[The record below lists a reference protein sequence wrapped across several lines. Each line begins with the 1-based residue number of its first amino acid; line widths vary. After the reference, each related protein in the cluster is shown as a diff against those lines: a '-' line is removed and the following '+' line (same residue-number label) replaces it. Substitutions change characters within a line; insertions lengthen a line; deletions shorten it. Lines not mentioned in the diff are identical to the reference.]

1 MLVIK
6 SFYPRAEEYLRNKWF
21 FDEYVRLGVFHESDY
36 SYSRNYLAFRLNSYI
51 AKHYIRFSQ
60 SIEKE
65 INELLLG
72 VERKDLV
79 GFHIRMGDQ
88 LSDVKEN
95 ANFLYSYD
103 VLRFINCS
111 YINYTSQSVLYIASD
126 SSLVKRSINNIT
138 KHTVLFQQSRVIH
151 SRQEIRKGV
160 VSTAVKQ
167 VLIDIGVLSKCSV
180 IIGTLGSSLTYL
192 AACLQGSIPYYVT
205 RNHDC
210 FYPSILT
217 TFVPRCYCLLTN
229 PQQYKIN
236 ALVKNKTK
244 QNVYVLPTLF
254 WGGPL
259 TNKQT
264 NSLTLHGPWL

>member
-88 LSDVKEN
+88 LSE
-95 ANFLYSYD
+95 LRRMLISCIHMMYY
-103 VLRFINCS
+103 VLLIVHTLIIHPNQS
-111 YINYTSQSVLYIASD
+111 YILLLIPVL
-126 SSLVKRSINNIT
+126 LNGR
-138 KHTVLFQQSRVIH
+138 
-151 SRQEIRKGV
+151 
-160 VSTAVKQ
+160 
-167 VLIDIGVLSKCSV
+167 
-180 IIGTLGSSLTYL
+180 LT
-192 AACLQGSIPYYVT
+192 I
-205 RNHDC
+205 
-210 FYPSILT
+210 
-217 TFVPRCYCLLTN
+217 
-229 PQQYKIN
+229 
-236 ALVKNKTK
+236 
-244 QNVYVLPTLF
+244 
-254 WGGPL
+254 
-259 TNKQT
+259 
-264 NSLTLHGPWL
+264 